1 MKSSVYTIKR
11 EQKKSLYLQKLT
23 TILYQLSE
31 EVPFLRNVY
40 VSHIELSADGGI
52 CYLYFATFPDATKSP
67 EEVFEEA
74 LYHLKIYKTSMRK
87 AFAKIINARYCPDLM
102 FLFDEKY
109 EKVHSMNNLLTKV
122 GDDLKEH
129 DLKHKVNEAL
139 ENPDAHS
146 VTDEEIED

>member
-1 MKSSVYTIKR
+1 MKSSVHTIKR

-31 EVPFLRNVY
+31 EVPLLRNVY
-40 VSHIELSADGGI
+40 VSRIDLSADTGI

-67 EEVFEEA
+67 EEVFDEA
-74 LYHLKIYKTSMRK
+74 LYHLKIYKTSIRK
-87 AFAKIINARYCPDLM
+87 AFAQIIKARYCPDLM

-109 EKVHSMNNLLTKV
+109 EKAYSMNNLLAKV
-122 GDDLKEH
+122 SDDLKEH
-129 DLKHKVNEAL
+129 DLKHQVEEAL

-146 VTDEEIED
+146 IVDEELED